1 MTPAVTKRRNSSLQ
15 SHGLL
20 HQLATIAAA
29 PEERYLPFPLTDIQ
43 QAYWL
48 GRQEGVE
55 LGGVTTHRYCEIE
68 CEGLG
73 PERLSSAKSVQRD
86 GCLSLVGG
94 ARREG
99 DRAGGEFF
107 ELDGHSLLA
116 SRVVSPLRSR
126 SESRLLCVPFLT
138 IRRLPRWVAFL
149 PTIERAGAI
158 AQSPA
163 TFFERKPYCENLSS
177 ALSDATGRRLATGGK
192 RTR

>member
-126 SESRLLCVPFLT
+126 SGVEIALRAVFDNPTLAAMGRFLANYREGGSDRSESSDLL
-138 IRRLPRWVAFL
+138 R
-149 PTIERAGAI
+149 E
-158 AQSPA
+158 
-163 TFFERKPYCENLSS
+163 E
-177 ALSDATGRRLATGGK
+177 ALL
-192 RTR
+192 